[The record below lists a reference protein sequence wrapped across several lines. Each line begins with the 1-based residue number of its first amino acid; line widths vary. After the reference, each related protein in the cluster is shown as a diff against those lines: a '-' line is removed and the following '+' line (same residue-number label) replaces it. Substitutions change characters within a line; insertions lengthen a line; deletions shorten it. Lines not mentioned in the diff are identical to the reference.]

1 MTGKNN
7 KTYVLQESVQEH
19 EIQDVVTG
27 WLLRQLVELCEGT
40 DHMLG

>member
-19 EIQDVVTG
+19 KIQDVVTG
-27 WLLRQLVELCEGT
+27 WLPQLVELCEGT

>member
-27 WLLRQLVELCEGT
+27 WLVELCEG
-40 DHMLG
+40 DVIH